1 MSEHSIIFDLD
12 GTLTDPR
19 PGIVG
24 CIRYAFDRLGRSCPG
39 DDALASFIGPPLRAT
54 FSTLLST
61 SDNRLIEEAVARYR
75 ERYESSGIYET
86 RVYDGI
92 QEMLEC
98 FERPSSVLFVATSKP
113 AVYAERILK
122 HCGLDRHFCRVYG
135 SELDGR
141 FDDKA
146 ELLKHMLAMEGIGAE
161 GAIMVGDRAA
171 DILAAKA
178 NGMHSIGALWGYGSQ
193 AELRDAGAEK
203 LCPSPG
209 DLALFLMSDLT
220 PHAADGRCRH
230 AACGARGAPA
240 RRGGGRGR
248 S

>member
-1 MSEHSIIFDLD
+1 MSEHTIIFDLD

-19 PGIVG
+19 QGIVG
-24 CIRYAFDRLGRSCPG
+24 CIRYALDQIGRSCPG
-39 DDALASFIGPPLRAT
+39 DDVIASFIGPPLRAT
-54 FSTLLST
+54 FSTLLAT
-61 SDNRLIEEAVARYR
+61 SDNGLIEKAVARYR
-75 ERYESSGIYET
+75 ERYEDSGIYET

-92 QEMLEC
+92 RAMLEC
-98 FERPSSVLFVATSKP
+98 FERKNSALFVATSKP
-113 AVYAERILK
+113 SVYAERILK
-122 HCGLDRHFCRVYG
+122 HCGLDRYFCHIYG

-146 ELLKHMLAMEGIGAE
+146 ELLKHMLAMEAIGAE
-161 GAIMVGDRAA
+161 ATIMVGDRAA

-193 AELRDAGAEK
+193 AELHDAGAER
-203 LCPSPG
+203 LCSSPG
-209 DLALFLMSDLT
+209 DLGSFLTSDLT

-230 AACGARGAPA
+230 AARGARGAPA
-240 RRGGGRGR
+240 RRGGARGR